1 MVDHAFKP
9 NIWEAETGRSVSLR
23 SAWSTL
29 KAPGQPVLHSE
40 TLLQNQLLV
49 EVGKM
54 PQWLR
59 ALDALPENPGGSSS
73 TAIVIH
79 VHLVPGNPTLSL
91 F

>member
-54 PQWLR
+54 PQ
-59 ALDALPENPGGSSS
+59 
-73 TAIVIH
+73 
-79 VHLVPGNPTLSL
+79 
-91 F
+91 